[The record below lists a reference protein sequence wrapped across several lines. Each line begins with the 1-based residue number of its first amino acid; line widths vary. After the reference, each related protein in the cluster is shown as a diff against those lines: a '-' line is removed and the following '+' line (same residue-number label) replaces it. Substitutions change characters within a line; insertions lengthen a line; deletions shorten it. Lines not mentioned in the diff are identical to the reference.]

1 MCYFL
6 LANIK
11 ALMERNI
18 FVKYC
23 QKNNE
28 ERKTKKYF
36 IMESVKYIL
45 IGKRYKKKRLLKR
58 VQLFAS
64 WQDYQG
70 RRF

>member
-18 FVKYC
+18 FVKCC
-23 QKNNE
+23 QKND

-36 IMESVKYIL
+36 KWESVKYIL
-45 IGKRYKKKRLLKR
+45 IGTRSKKERLLKR